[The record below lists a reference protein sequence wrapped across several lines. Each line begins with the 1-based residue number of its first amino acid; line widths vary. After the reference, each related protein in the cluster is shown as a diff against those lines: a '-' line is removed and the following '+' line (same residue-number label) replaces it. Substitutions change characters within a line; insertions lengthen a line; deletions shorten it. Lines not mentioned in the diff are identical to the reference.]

1 VHTALPSY
9 NESME
14 SGTPKSET
22 EIEALARMVKAGFD
36 RMDGG
41 FEEMRAG
48 FSKTD
53 ERFKAVDKR
62 IDNLSYKVDQL
73 DGKVEKYHQETKT
86 DLAAI
91 RGVIGG
97 ISHTLGDHEERLKA
111 LEGD

>member
-1 VHTALPSY
+1 MHTALPSY
-9 NESME
+9 NERME
-14 SGTPKSET
+14 NETPKSET
-22 EIEALARMVKAGFD
+22 EIETLARMVKAGFD

-97 ISHTLGDHEERLKA
+97 ISHTLVDHEERLKV

>member
-1 VHTALPSY
+1 ME
-9 NESME
+9 NE
-14 SGTPKSET
+14 PAKQET
-22 EIEALARMVKAGFD
+22 EIETLARMVKAGFD

-73 DGKVEKYHQETKT
+73 DAKLGAHRQETK
-86 DLAAI
+86 DGFAGLH
-91 RGVIGG
+91 RVIGG
-97 ISHTLGDHEERLKA
+97 MSHTLTDHEERIKA
-111 LEGD
+111 LEGE